1 MFTTRV
7 QIFKITFF
15 KIACASINHT
25 SFYKTRNLYLLF
37 LSFIENFLSEK
48 TGIDR
53 KKHVSI
59 MDTRKVTSEKYGLS
73 ILL

>member
-25 SFYKTRNLYLLF
+25 SFYKTRNLYLLSH
-37 LSFIENFLSEK
+37 SFIENFLSEK